1 MKSKVDKLD
10 VDKLVSAPVDLTK
23 LNNVVKINVVKK
35 DVYNAKIND
44 IEDKLPDITNL
55 ATDKILNA
63 KINEIK
69 NEIPSINNFATTA
82 AFTVVENKILHHSKY
97 ITTPEFNKLTAENL
111 TAILKQANLATK
123 GDITDFVK
131 KADFNDK
138 LKKLK

>member
-1 MKSKVDKLD
+1 ML
-10 VDKLVSAPVDLTK
+10 
-23 LNNVVKINVVKK
+23 I
-35 DVYNAKIND
+35 
-44 IEDKLPDITNL
+44 LPYITNL

-63 KINEIK
+63 KINEVK

-111 TAILKQANLATK
+111 TAILKQANLANK